1 MESTILYVAVSAVI
15 GLLIGY
21 LISTV
26 IGGSKLR
33 KVSDDWAANLQAEK
47 DASAKRETEIARLSE
62 QISALNERLKQSSE
76 QLDAERNRLDI
87 LQNQLLEA
95 ERIIASGKTE
105 NDNLLKRLEEEKLRL
120 DEVNTQMKKEFENL
134 ANSIL
139 ENKVQRFTNINHE
152 KLSEII
158 APFKEKIAEFERK
171 VDLTNK
177 EQNEGRAA
185 LFERLKSLE
194 ELNKSLSNEAL
205 NLTQALRGDNKA
217 AGDWGEMVLERILQD
232 SGLSEGTHYKL
243 QESFSGDNGRQRPD
257 AVIYLPDEKNLIIDS
272 KVSLKAYS
280 DWAGAA
286 GDTERERYR
295 KEHFASV
302 KNHMTGLASKKYTDI
317 EGLST
322 PDFIIMFIPNDAAF
336 MLALQ
341 HDRTLY
347 DQAYKQRIT
356 IVGPSNL
363 MAVMMTIDHLWKQ
376 ENQRKNMLEIADR
389 GAALLDKFSSFIES
403 MDDIGLRLGQ
413 AEKAYTEAKSRLYTG
428 AGNLVGQAT
437 KLRDLGV
444 KARKQLPEAEQ

>member
-1 MESTILYVAVSAVI
+1 MESTVLYTILAAGI

-21 LISTV
+21 LVASV
-26 IGGSKLR
+26 LASAKYR
-33 KVSDDWAANLQAEK
+33 KASDDW
-47 DASAKRETEIARLSE
+47 SAKVQHERDELSRRDMEIARLSE
-62 QISALNERLKQSSE
+62 QVSSLQERLREAAE
-76 QLDAERNRLDI
+76 QIDGERR
-87 LQNQLLEA
+87 
-95 ERIIASGKTE
+95 
-105 NDNLLKRLEEEKLRL
+105 RLESLQLQLTDAQKSISSGQAENANLMKRL
-120 DEVNTQMKKEFENL
+120 DEERKRIEDDKLRMKQEFENL
-134 ANSIL
+134 ANQIL
-139 ENKVQRFTNINHE
+139 DAKVQKFTTMN
-152 KLSEII
+152 SERLGEVI
-158 APFKEKIAEFERK
+158 APFKEKLAEFEQK
-171 VDLTNK
+171 IDSTNK

-194 ELNKSLSNEAL
+194 ELNKSLSAEAL

-232 SGLSEGTHYKL
+232 SGLSEGTHYSL
-243 QESFSGDNGRQRPD
+243 QESFTAENGRQRPD
-257 AVIYLPDEKNLIIDS
+257 AVIYLPDNKNLIIDS

-280 DWAGAA
+280 DWAGASDDA
-286 GDTERERYR
+286 ERDRYR
-295 KEHFASV
+295 REHFSSV

-376 ENQRKNMLEIADR
+376 ENQRKNMLEIAAR
-389 GAALLDKFSSFIES
+389 GEALLDKFSSFIES
-403 MDDIGLRLGQ
+403 MDDIGNRLGQ
-413 AEKAYTEAKSRLYTG
+413 AEKSYNEAKSRLYEG
-428 AGNLVGQAT
+428 PGNLVRQAT
-437 KLRDLGV
+437 MLRDLGV
-444 KARKQLPEAEQ
+444 KAKKQLPEAE

>member
-1 MESTILYVAVSAVI
+1 MESSFVTYILVAAVSAGFGFVLAWSI
-15 GLLIGY
+15 R
-21 LISTV
+21 SSR
-26 IGGSKLR
+26 SK
-33 KVSDDWAANLQAEK
+33 AAENA
-47 DASAKRETEIARLSE
+47 LSG
-62 QISALNERLKQSSE
+62 R
-76 QLDAERNRLDI
+76 
-87 LQNQLLEA
+87 LEA
-95 ERIIASGKTE
+95 EMAAKKMSDDLLIQRTEQLSASKARVDELLADLQSLNVRLESKAADLMESERRVAAARTE
-105 NDNLLKRLEEEKLRL
+105 QDNLKIRLDEEKARLEEVKA
-120 DEVNTQMKKEFENL
+120 QMKQEFENL
-134 ANSIL
+134 ANQIL
-139 ENKVQRFTNINHE
+139 DAKVQKFTALNSE
-152 KLSEII
+152 RLGEII
-158 APFKEKIAEFERK
+158 APFKEKLSEFEQK
-171 VDLTNK
+171 IDSTNK

-194 ELNKSLSNEAL
+194 ELNKSLSAEAL

-232 SGLSEGTHYKL
+232 SGLSEGTHYKV
-243 QESFSGDNGRQRPD
+243 QESYTGDNGRQRPD
-257 AVIYLPDEKNLIIDS
+257 AVIFLPDNKNLIIDS

-280 DWAGAA
+280 DWTGAA
-286 GDTERERYR
+286 DDAERERCR

-376 ENQRKNMLEIADR
+376 ENQRKNMLEIAAR
-389 GAALLDKFSSFIES
+389 GEALLDKFSSFIES
-403 MDDIGLRLGQ
+403 MDEIGNRLGQ
-413 AEKAYTEAKSRLYTG
+413 AEKAYNEAKGRLYEG
-428 AGNLVGQAT
+428 PGNLVRQAT
-437 KLRDLGV
+437 MLRDLGV
-444 KARKQLPEAEQ
+444 KAKKQLPEAE

>member
-1 MESTILYVAVSAVI
+1 METTVLYVVIAAVF
-15 GLLIGY
+15 GLLVGY
-21 LISTV
+21 LVSTA
-26 IGGSKLR
+26 IAATNMR
-33 KVSDDWAANLQAEK
+33 RASDDWSTKLQAEK
-47 DASAKRETEIARLSE
+47 DAFAKRETDLVRLSE
-62 QISALNERLKQSSE
+62 QIVALQDRLRESAS
-76 QLDAERNRLDI
+76 QLDAERSRLDA
-87 LQNQLLEA
+87 LQVHLREA
-95 ERIIASGKTE
+95 EGSIASGKTE
-105 NDNLLKRLEEEKLRL
+105 NDNLLKRLDEEKQRL
-120 DEVNTQMKKEFENL
+120 EAVSIQMKQDFENL

-194 ELNKSLSNEAL
+194 ELNKSLSAEAL

-232 SGLSEGTHYKL
+232 SGLSDGVHYTL
-243 QESFSGDNGRQRPD
+243 QESFTGENGRQRPD
-257 AVIYLPDEKNLIIDS
+257 AVIYLPDSKNLIIDS

-280 DWAGAA
+280 DWAGAT
-286 GDTERERYR
+286 DEIERERFR
-295 KEHFASV
+295 KEHFTSV
-302 KNHMTGLASKKYTDI
+302 KNHMTGLVSKKYTDI

-322 PDFIIMFIPNDAAF
+322 PDFVIMFIPNDAAF

-403 MDDIGLRLGQ
+403 MDEIGNRLGQ
-413 AEKAYTEAKSRLYTG
+413 AEKAYNEAKSRLYTG
-428 AGNLVGQAT
+428 TGNLVGQAT

-444 KARKQLPEAEQ
+444 KAKKQLPEAE

>member
-1 MESTILYVAVSAVI
+1 MVDGERSRLEALQQQLMDAQKSISA
-15 GLLIGY
+15 G
-21 LISTV
+21 
-26 IGGSKLR
+26 
-33 KVSDDWAANLQAEK
+33 QAEN
-47 DASAKRETEIARLSE
+47 A
-62 QISALNERLKQSSE
+62 
-76 QLDAERNRLDI
+76 
-87 LQNQLLEA
+87 
-95 ERIIASGKTE
+95 
-105 NDNLLKRLEEEKLRL
+105 NLLKRLEEEKQRL
-120 DEVNTQMKKEFENL
+120 DEVNAQMKKEFENL

-139 ENKVQRFTNINHE
+139 ENKVQRFTSINQE

-194 ELNKSLSNEAL
+194 ELNKSLSTEAL

-280 DWAGAA
+280 DWAGATD
-286 GDTERERYR
+286 DTERERYR
-295 KEHFASV
+295 KEHFSSV

-389 GAALLDKFSSFIES
+389 GAALLDKFSGFIES
-403 MDDIGLRLGQ
+403 MDEIGTRLGQ